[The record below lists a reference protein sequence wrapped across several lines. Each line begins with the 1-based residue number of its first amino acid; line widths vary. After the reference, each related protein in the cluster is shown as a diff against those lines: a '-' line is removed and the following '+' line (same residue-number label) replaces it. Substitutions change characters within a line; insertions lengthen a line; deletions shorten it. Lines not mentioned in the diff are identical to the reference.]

1 MGFMDSTY
9 VSFVVIS
16 IQRTTLI
23 IIAATVFEF
32 ILFLFVFYKACTS
45 ISARI
50 KINQRISLIATLVQ
64 ENTLYFFRYGWF

>member
-1 MGFMDSTY
+1 MGFMDSTS

-16 IQRTTLI
+16 IQCTALI

-50 KINQRISLIATLVQ
+50 KLNQRVSLIATLIQ

>member
-16 IQRTTLI
+16 IQRTALI

-50 KINQRISLIATLVQ
+50 KINQRVSLIATLIQ

>member
-50 KINQRISLIATLVQ
+50 KINQRVSLIATLIQ
-64 ENTLYFFRYGWF
+64 ENTLYFFRYRWF